1 MYFSDFLKIKGTKGR
16 VCNRLIKEL
25 VAKWCYQFHFP
36 DITKV
41 FMEILHSKH
50 TYYLYLCSVHPRT
63 KTHGICI
70 NSHFYSFLGIGS
82 MYLLFLTSQHSFS
95 SSSGYRKLSSF
106 EQLFLP
112 CSSMRFDWK
121 LSITELYFHGGP
133 PDCPGN
139 GHSQS
144 SSQRFFELELG

>member
-1 MYFSDFLKIKGTKGR
+1 MLNEAINFIFLTSQKYSW
-16 VCNRLIKEL
+16 N
-25 VAKWCYQFHFP
+25 F
-36 DITKV
+36 
-41 FMEILHSKH
+41 LHSKH
-50 TYYLYLCSVHPRT
+50 TYYLNLCSVHPRT

-82 MYLLFLTSQHSFS
+82 MNLLFLTSQHSFS
-95 SSSGYRKLSSF
+95 SSSGYSKLSSF

-121 LSITELYFHGGP
+121 LSITELHSHGGP